1 MTGATYLFD
10 IAIILISTKFLGLVT
25 RKFNMPQVV
34 GALLA
39 GLILGPTVLNVTH
52 QTTVLQALAE
62 LGVILLMF
70 NAGMGTDVQDL
81 KKSGKASLFIATA
94 GVLVPMLLGFGYA
107 QIFNPGMSHIKI
119 LENIFIGVVLT
130 ATSVSITVET
140 LNELGK
146 LHTNSGNA
154 ILGAAIIDDLIG
166 IIVLAFLME
175 FSEGKA
181 GIGMIL
187 LKIVGFLVFAV
198 LIYILIQKVLIPTI
212 DKKKGLLRRYLII
225 ELSIC
230 FLMAY
235 LAERI
240 FGVSD
245 ITGAFAAG
253 LMFSTSKKSSY
264 ALSKMEPLSV
274 LLLSPIFFAS
284 VGLKIDIKSFSL
296 EMVLM
301 TVLLLL
307 VAVSSKII
315 GCGLGAK
322 IMGYTNVQ
330 SKKIG
335 VGMVPRGEVALIVIN
350 KGLQSGIVNDKFLAP
365 LLVSIIGSAIITPIW
380 LKQIYK
386 SQERRKYQDHM
397 MNSTL
402 IDNITDREHI
412 ETLAEDMAYESKQ
425 LSKNV
430 PPENKK
436 KKPKNNY

>member
-1 MTGATYLFD
+1 MLSASYLFD
-10 IAIILISTKFLGLVT
+10 IAIILLSTKFLGLAT

-34 GALLA
+34 GALMA
-39 GLILGPTVLNVTH
+39 GLVLGPSILNITTQTDVLK
-52 QTTVLQALAE
+52 ALAE

-70 NAGMGTDVQDL
+70 NAGMSTDVQDL
-81 KKSGKASLFIATA
+81 KKSGKASLVIAAA
-94 GVLVPMLLGFGYA
+94 GVIVPMLAGFGYA
-107 QIFNPGMSHIKI
+107 QIFNPGLSHQQI
-119 LENIFIGVVLT
+119 LQNIFIGVVLT

-140 LNELGK
+140 LNEMGK
-146 LHTNSGNA
+146 LHTHSGNA

-166 IIVLAFLME
+166 IIVLAVVME
-175 FSEGKA
+175 FSEGKS
-181 GIGMIL
+181 GIGIIIAKIL
-187 LKIVGFLVFAV
+187 GFFIFAAIAHT
-198 LIYILIQKVLIPTI
+198 LIQRILIPII
-212 DKKKGLLRRYLII
+212 DKRKGLLRRYLIV

-235 LAERI
+235 AAEKI

-253 LMFSTSKKSSY
+253 IMFSTSKKSSY

-274 LLLSPIFFAS
+274 LLLSPLFFAS
-284 VGLKIDIKSFSL
+284 VGLKIDIKTISWQ
-296 EMVLM
+296 MALM
-301 TVLLLL
+301 TLLLL
-307 VAVSSKII
+307 IVAIASKII

-322 IMGYTNVQ
+322 VMGYTNLQ

-350 KGLQSGIVNDKFLAP
+350 KGLQAGIVHEQFLAP

-386 SQERRKYQDHM
+386 KQAKMKYEDHM
-397 MNSTL
+397 LNSAL

-412 ETLAEDMAYESKQ
+412 EALTESVVYSNEK
-425 LSKNV
+425 LNRENSLK
-430 PPENKK
+430 NKK
-436 KKPKNNY
+436 KKNNMF